1 MDVIDNLRTFLMV
14 VEAGNFSAAARR
26 LKVAVSVVKK
36 RIDHLEMQVGVAL
49 FERSTR
55 KMSLTDAGRRHLLKT
70 RAVVNQLD
78 QLLAQMASQPTR
90 LEGRLRIKVPTGT
103 MGAFL
108 GEKLNRFQRQHP
120 GISME
125 VALLHRPVNPIEE
138 GFDVCV
144 EMGSTTWPGVENYS
158 LRAIKCHLVASPGYL
173 AKRGTPRVPGD
184 LVTHDILNFESR
196 GLIWIFHGKKGPLEI
211 KVEPRLSSNSAL
223 HLMQAACMGNGICLM
238 TEYVTKPFRERG
250 ELVTLLDDYPL
261 ADLWV
266 RMHIPA
272 DRLEFSHVQKLCM
285 YLLTGMSGPEI
296 KTQT

>member
-90 LEGRLRIKVPTGT
+90 LEGRLRIKVPTGM

-108 GEKLNRFQRQHP
+108 GEKLNRFQDLHP

-125 VALLHRPVNPIEE
+125 VSLIHRPVNPIEE

-144 EMGSTTWPGVENYS
+144 ELDPTTWPGVAHFA
-158 LRAIKCHLVASPGYL
+158 LRPIKRHLVASPSYL
-173 AKRGTPRVPGD
+173 AKRGIPRVPGD
-184 LVTHDILNFESR
+184 LVMHDILNFEAR
-196 GLIWIFHGKKGPLEI
+196 GLIWTFLGKKGPLEVRI
-211 KVEPRLSSNSAL
+211 DPRLSSNSSL
-223 HLMQAACMGNGICLM
+223 HLIQAACMGNGICLM
-238 TEYVTKPFRERG
+238 NEYVTQSFLEHG
-250 ELVTLLDDYPL
+250 ELVTLLDDYPM
-261 ADLWV
+261 ADLWA
-266 RMHIPA
+266 RMHIPE
-272 DRLEFSHVQKLCM
+272 DRLELSHVQALRTH
-285 YLLTGMSGPEI
+285 LLSSVSTSEL
-296 KTQT
+296 KVQA